1 MDLLFGTIMENG
13 LLTGSSFFIA
23 TAVSLLIGAFLAYL
37 YTRRNS
43 SSRSFLLTLILL
55 PAVVQLVIMMVNGN
69 IGAGVAVAGAFSL
82 VRFRS
87 AAGSGQEITTIFLA
101 MACGLATG
109 MGYIGAAVLFAL
121 ILGLV
126 SYFIQGSSFAAS
138 AENERILKI
147 TIPEELDFEGVFDDL
162 LEKYTDHSE
171 LLEVHTT
178 NMGSLYKLHY
188 KVRLAAN
195 TKVKEMLDEIRMR
208 NGNLEVSCGKPVS
221 KTGEL

>member
-1 MDLLFGTIMENG
+1 MDLLFGTIVENG
-13 LLTGSSFFIA
+13 AITGSSFIIS
-23 TAVSLLIGAFLAYL
+23 TAVSLAIGLFLAFL
-37 YTRRNS
+37 YTRQNS
-43 SSRSFLLTLILL
+43 SSKSFLVTLILL

-109 MGYIGAAVLFAL
+109 MGYIGAAALFAL

-126 SYFIQGSSFAAS
+126 SYLIQASSLTNAAQS
-138 AENERILKI
+138 ARILKI
-147 TIPEELDFEGVFDDL
+147 TIPEELDFEGVFDDI
-162 LEKYTDHSE
+162 LEKYTDHAD
-171 LLEVHTT
+171 LTEVHTT

-188 KVRLAAN
+188 NVRLAKD

-221 KTGEL
+221 KSGEL